1 MVRFE
6 GQIYRNKI
14 KDNAHSPAAYPAGWE
29 PGAPGVYD
37 NIWKIYEG

>member
-29 PGAPGVYD
+29 LVEEIGG
-37 NIWKIYEG
+37 